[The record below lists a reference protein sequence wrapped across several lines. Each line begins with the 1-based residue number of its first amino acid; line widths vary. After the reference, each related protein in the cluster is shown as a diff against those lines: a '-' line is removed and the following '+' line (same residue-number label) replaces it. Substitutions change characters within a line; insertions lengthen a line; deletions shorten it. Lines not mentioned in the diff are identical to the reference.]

1 MSSSSTSLFGESF
14 FGGDS
19 DDDVDGT
26 VTDDVGGVTLVS
38 KVCCDVAALAFEV
51 TSGALAPLEKV

>member
-51 TSGALAPLEKV
+51 TSGALAP